1 MTTASVIIQFADF
14 LRDMASKLEHDE
26 VVGLVQINTEGL
38 STVFMG
44 LLSKI
49 VDWLREES
57 LIPEDE
63 TLRFEPDKSEIFE

>member
-1 MTTASVIIQFADF
+1 MTPASVIIQFADF
-14 LRDMASKLEHDE
+14 LPDMASKLEHDE
-26 VVGLVQINTEGL
+26 IVGLIQINTEGI
-38 STVFMG
+38 STVFME

-63 TLRFEPDKSEIFE
+63 TLRFEPDKSGMFE